1 MITSP
6 TFSIF
11 PAVQSGGVAVKAR
24 LTLPADETFTVK
36 SFIASVEATSFD
48 DITVQVADDGGDI
61 AVLLHGGP
69 GGNTARAATITPHDM
84 DAAKKASFLIRLS
97 NAIDEA
103 FGSAMFNATVAAQ
116 APIAAAGPT
125 VASVSGDAHGV
136 ARSGRPSRFALGVV
150 IAAVFAGVSLM
161 AYGYL
166 RPKTDQ
172 TAQSAQSPIAGDSA
186 MSARIREQIDQA
198 VRNPSPTAGFN
209 GTNVALETMR
219 AMGLNPGKANAGCLV
234 GAH

>member
-1 MITSP
+1 MNISP

-11 PAVQSGGVAVKAR
+11 PTVQSGGVAVKAR

-36 SFIASVEATSFD
+36 SFIASVEATNFD
-48 DITVQVADDGGDI
+48 DIAVEVADDGDDI

-69 GGNTARAATITPHDM
+69 GGKKARAATITPHEM
-84 DAAKKASFLIRLS
+84 DASQKASFLIRLS

-103 FGSAMFNATVAAQ
+103 FGSAMFDATVAAQ
-116 APIAAAGPT
+116 APTAAAGVT
-125 VASVSGDAHGV
+125 VGSVTVGV
-136 ARSGRPSRFALGVV
+136 PGGAKSGRPSRFALGVV

-172 TAQSAQSPIAGDSA
+172 TAQSAQSQIGGDSA

-198 VRNPSPTAGFN
+198 VRNPSPTGGFN
-209 GTNVALETMR
+209 GTNVALETMK